1 MKLWVG
7 GTKSDEVSE
16 VSLLFFRSVN
26 SMKQLFNN
34 WVKDLYLF
42 LASLQNLDILFN
54 TQNFRTSIQDAG

>member
-1 MKLWVG
+1 MSWWNKERWSQWGV
-7 GTKSDEVSE
+7 T
-16 VSLLFFRSVN
+16 SLFKISALN

>member
-1 MKLWVG
+1 M
-7 GTKSDEVSE
+7 E
-16 VSLLFFRSVN
+16 
-26 SMKQLFNN
+26 QLFNN